1 MLTLAL
7 QCPVTLAPYP
17 YLTLTLALTNQARD
31 CSRASARAY
40 LFVGPRL
47 SPSSVEFS
55 RALASRNQFTTPS
68 YTVASCRLP
77 GEPGGRTSP
86 LRTHTVTPR
95 DGQARARPRRVPAAA
110 LALAPSARLLLEE
123 GDRLRSGD
131 RTQELDRKTDLTD
144 RQTGISDGAPSTE
157 DTRAGHSTSRTAD

>member
-1 MLTLAL
+1 MARLTRGPGGRPLLTLAL
-7 QCPVTLAPYP
+7 QYPVTMAPYP

-40 LFVGPRL
+40 LFVGPSL

-68 YTVASCRLP
+68 YCSFLSA
-77 GEPGGRTSP
+77 GGRTSP

-95 DGQARARPRRVPAAA
+95 PHLCFHVPGRVRDFDMIHSGTWSVQSTRFQYLHPIIYQFAKRTHTSVFTIRAVFSFGAKK
-110 LALAPSARLLLEE
+110 
-123 GDRLRSGD
+123 
-131 RTQELDRKTDLTD
+131 RKGFFYVL
-144 RQTGISDGAPSTE
+144 
-157 DTRAGHSTSRTAD
+157 

>member
-1 MLTLAL
+1 MRGPGRPLLTLAL
-7 QCPVTLAPYP
+7 QYPVTMAPYP

-40 LFVGPRL
+40 LFVGPSL

-77 GEPGGRTSP
+77 GGRTSP

-95 DGQARARPRRVPAAA
+95 PHLCFHVPGRVRDFDKVYDTVPY
-110 LALAPSARLLLEE
+110 SRHT
-123 GDRLRSGD
+123 RSV
-131 RTQELDRKTDLTD
+131 
-144 RQTGISDGAPSTE
+144 
-157 DTRAGHSTSRTAD
+157 

>member
-7 QCPVTLAPYP
+7 QYPVTMAPYP

-55 RALASRNQFTTPS
+55 RGERWLAPRLA
-68 YTVASCRLP
+68 TVASCSLGAYISPAHTP
-77 GEPGGRTSP
+77 GHSA
-86 LRTHTVTPR
+86 HIFVFMC
-95 DGQARARPRRVPAAA
+95 RRVRDFDHKKMG
-110 LALAPSARLLLEE
+110 L
-123 GDRLRSGD
+123 
-131 RTQELDRKTDLTD
+131 
-144 RQTGISDGAPSTE
+144 
-157 DTRAGHSTSRTAD
+157 

>member
-1 MLTLAL
+1 MRGPGRPLLTLAL
-7 QCPVTLAPYP
+7 QYPVTMAPYP

-40 LFVGPRL
+40 LFVGPSL

-95 DGQARARPRRVPAAA
+95 PHLCFHVPGRV
-110 LALAPSARLLLEE
+110 RDFDKVYDTVHE
-123 GDRLRSGD
+123 GCRVYGTYVIYREHGEF
-131 RTQELDRKTDLTD
+131 REYKVCRMYT
-144 RQTGISDGAPSTE
+144 
-157 DTRAGHSTSRTAD
+157 

>member
-1 MLTLAL
+1 MARLTRGPGGRPLLTLAL
-7 QCPVTLAPYP
+7 QYPVTMAPYP

-40 LFVGPRL
+40 LFVGPSL

-95 DGQARARPRRVPAAA
+95 PQHHIFVFM
-110 LALAPSARLLLEE
+110 
-123 GDRLRSGD
+123 
-131 RTQELDRKTDLTD
+131 
-144 RQTGISDGAPSTE
+144 
-157 DTRAGHSTSRTAD
+157 